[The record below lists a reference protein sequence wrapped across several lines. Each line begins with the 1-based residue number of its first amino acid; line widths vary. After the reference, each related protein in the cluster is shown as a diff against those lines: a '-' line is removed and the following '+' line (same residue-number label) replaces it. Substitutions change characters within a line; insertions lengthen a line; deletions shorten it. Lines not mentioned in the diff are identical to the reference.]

1 MDPSVID
8 FNCIHFRVRFISE
21 PSFAVAENL
30 IFGRLAFN
38 GANPEIE
45 KMMENRRLRAEEAEE
60 ARREKDV
67 QDEEMAAHYGN
78 LKGTVA
84 KKFATK
90 RAHGQGLDGSSADT
104 SVFSPRDFKD
114 LPIVP
119 GNPVPDNPAEF
130 LEKGVRMVE
139 SMRKNSDKWGR
150 GGKRKKFMK
159 PTE

>member
-1 MDPSVID
+1 MILRD
-8 FNCIHFRVRFISE
+8 FRVRFIAE

-90 RAHGQGLDGSSADT
+90 RAHGGEGQEGSSPAGT

-114 LPIVP
+114 LPMVP
-119 GNPVPDNPAEF
+119 ENPAAAAEF

-139 SMRKNSDKWGR
+139 SMRKNTDKWGR

>member
-1 MDPSVID
+1 M
-8 FNCIHFRVRFISE
+8 
-21 PSFAVAENL
+21 AENL

-90 RAHGQGLDGSSADT
+90 RAHGGEGQAGA

-114 LPIVP
+114 LPMVP
-119 GNPVPDNPAEF
+119 ENPAAAAEF

-139 SMRKNSDKWGR
+139 SMRKNTDKWGR

>member
-1 MDPSVID
+1 MFTD
-8 FNCIHFRVRFISE
+8 FRVRFIAE

-60 ARREKDV
+60 ARGEKDV

-90 RAHGQGLDGSSADT
+90 RAHGEGSSSGA

-114 LPIVP
+114 LPMVP
-119 GNPVPDNPAEF
+119 ENPAAAAEF

-139 SMRKNSDKWGR
+139 SMRKNTDKWGR